1 MLKRRRIHK
10 LLALILV
17 VMLLGVTGI
26 GCSSQ
31 EPQTG
36 VEPDAAAE
44 EPAAPESDY
53 PNRPITMI
61 VPFGPGGATDQIG
74 RTMAAHM
81 EKTLGATITV
91 TNMPG
96 GASAV
101 GNEYVMNAKHD
112 GYTVLVEPTD
122 ITSIAV
128 MGQSNLTYRDWAIIG
143 VAAAVPTTFVVNPA
157 SDIQN
162 LKDLEAA
169 LKSRKLSIATSDSGC
184 AFTRSMGLF
193 CNAVGADFP
202 TFVPSGGGGPAAVS
216 SVKNE
221 VDGTACGL
229 PEAIE
234 YIRANQLR
242 SLCVWSP
249 EDVEVEGY
257 GTIPSVAKDYPDLAE
272 YLPNGGWVG
281 MAVPKDTPEDVIA
294 KLTEAFKIAYSS
306 DEFQAFCKDR
316 FFTPVGLTGDKAVEY
331 VANTESINAWL
342 LHDMGLTAKSPEEFG
357 IKRLGE

>member
-1 MLKRRRIHK
+1 MSKWRRIHK
-10 LLALILV
+10 LLALMLV
-17 VMLLGVTGI
+17 VVLVGVTGI

-31 EPQTG
+31 EPPAAE
-36 VEPDAAAE
+36 EPDTAAE
-44 EPAAPESDY
+44 EPAAESDY

-81 EKTLGATITV
+81 EKTLGTTITV
-91 TNMPG
+91 TNMAG
-96 GASAV
+96 GASAI

-128 MGQSNLTYRDWAIIG
+128 MGQSNLTYRDWTMIG
-143 VAAAVPTTFVVNPA
+143 VAAAVPTTFVVNKD
-157 SDIQN
+157 SDIQT

-169 LKSRKLSIATSDSGC
+169 LKSEKLSIATSDSGC

-193 CNAVGADFP
+193 CNAIGAEFP

-216 SVKNE
+216 AVKNE

-234 YIRANQLR
+234 YIRGGQLR
-242 SLCVWSP
+242 SLCVWST

-257 GTIPSVAKDYPDLAE
+257 GTIPSVANDYPDLAD

-281 MAVPKDTPEDVIA
+281 MAVPNDVPDDVVA
-294 KLTEAFKIAYSS
+294 KLTEAFEIAYNS
-306 DEFQAFCKDR
+306 DEFQTFCKDR
-316 FFTPVGLTGDKAVEY
+316 FFAPVGLTGDEAVEY

-342 LHDMGLTAKSPEEFG
+342 LYDMGLTAKSPEEFG